1 MRVTMS
7 AMRWTTATKEPGSA
21 RTRRLTYSGEYL
33 DVILHI
39 SISISRPRMSSA
51 TTAARA
57 ATVGLL
63 TLPKLP
69 NGGPPMPPLLGPG
82 LAAATA
88 TPRRPAPPALH
99 PEMTAAALLHGCGR
113 DEAAVP
119 AVEKVGATRPCAGR
133 VGTAADAAAA
143 GGGSA
148 GRPVRRL
155 DGWERGTPQRLCCA
169 ASDMVAPLQQHSPPL
184 LLPLL
189 PLQSRLLSRLLLP
202 LRLLRAPGAAR
213 RGQTAQARRRR

>member
-1 MRVTMS
+1 
-7 AMRWTTATKEPGSA
+7 
-21 RTRRLTYSGEYL
+21 
-33 DVILHI
+33 
-39 SISISRPRMSSA
+39 MSSA

-143 GGGSA
+143 GGAALLRGKRHGRSA
-148 GRPVRRL
+148 TTALAAAAPTAAAAAVSAAVSAAAAVEVAARSGRRAARA
-155 DGWERGTPQRLCCA
+155 DGASA
-169 ASDMVAPLQQHSPPL
+169 AEALG
-184 LLPLL
+184 
-189 PLQSRLLSRLLLP
+189 SRLA
-202 LRLLRAPGAAR
+202 LLRALRLR
-213 RGQTAQARRRR
+213 RVR